1 MILGYILMRDTRHH
15 FTDVDVIIFI
25 IIINIII
32 GSIAIVG
39 PRPS

>member
-15 FTDVDVIIFI
+15 FPDVDVIIFI
-25 IIINIII
+25 IIIII